1 MKLFFLHLLGI
12 DNKVSLISHPLIEE
26 GQEHPQVLER
36 EGENQGRAAAD
47 GAAAAAAASINS

>member
-26 GQEHPQVLER
+26 GQEHPQGLER

-47 GAAAAAAASINS
+47 GNAAAAAAINS